1 MKYCSNC
8 GEQSSNNARFCV
20 KCGYEINSPVTPP
33 PPINTTS
40 SGDTFRN
47 PGQMPTTYLWQ
58 SIVVT
63 ILCCWPLGI
72 PAIVYAS
79 RVDNLFYKGDIEGA
93 ERASRYAK
101 NFSIWSLVAGI
112 LAGLAYL
119 SYSFLLLGGLAA
131 LDGIY

>member
-8 GEQSSNNARFCV
+8 GEQSSDNARFCV

-40 SGDTFRN
+40 SGNTFRN
-47 PGQMPTTYLWQ
+47 SDQMPTTYLWQ

-79 RVDNLFYKGDIEGA
+79 KVDNLFYKGDIEGA

-101 NFSIWSLVAGI
+101 NFCIWSLVASAVVVFAYLCYFFLI
-112 LAGLAYL
+112 LGLA
-119 SYSFLLLGGLAA
+119 SSS
-131 LDGIY
+131 IY